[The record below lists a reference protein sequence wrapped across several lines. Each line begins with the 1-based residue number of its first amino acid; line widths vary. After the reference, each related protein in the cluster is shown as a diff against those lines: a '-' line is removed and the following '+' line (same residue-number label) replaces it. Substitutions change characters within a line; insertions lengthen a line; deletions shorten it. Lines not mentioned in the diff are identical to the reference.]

1 MERFRESLF
10 SHITVLTLVAM
21 GWFAYHFFLRILS

>member
-10 SHITVLTLVAM
+10 SHVTVLVLIAM
-21 GWFAYHFFLRILS
+21 GWFAYQFFLRVLT